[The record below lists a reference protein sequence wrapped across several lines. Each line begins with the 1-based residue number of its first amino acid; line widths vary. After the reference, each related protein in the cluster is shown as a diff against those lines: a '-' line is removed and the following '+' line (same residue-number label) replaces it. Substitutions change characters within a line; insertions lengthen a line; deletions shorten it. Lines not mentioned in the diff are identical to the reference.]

1 MFTYT
6 IGQQIKSRLHKKFG
20 DAMKVVSPAIKIW
33 RQSQMKTAKI
43 IEILIIAIL
52 VVIIFH
58 DTIVEIIVSLL
69 G

>member
-6 IGQQIKSRLHKKFG
+6 TGQQIKSRSHKKSG

-33 RQSQMKTAKI
+33 SNQMKTAKI

-58 DTIVEIIVSLL
+58 DTIVEIMVSLL

>member
-1 MFTYT
+1 
-6 IGQQIKSRLHKKFG
+6 
-20 DAMKVVSPAIKIW
+20 
-33 RQSQMKTAKI
+33 MKTAKI

-58 DTIVEIIVSLL
+58 DKIVEIMVSLL

>member
-6 IGQQIKSRLHKKFG
+6 IGQQIKSQLHKKSG
-20 DAMKVVSPAIKIW
+20 DEMKVVSPAIKIW
-33 RQSQMKTAKI
+33 RQSQMKTVKI

-52 VVIIFH
+52 VVILFH
-58 DTIVEIIVSLL
+58 DMIVEILVSLL

>member
-1 MFTYT
+1 
-6 IGQQIKSRLHKKFG
+6 
-20 DAMKVVSPAIKIW
+20 
-33 RQSQMKTAKI
+33 MKTAKK

-58 DTIVEIIVSLL
+58 DTIVETIVSLL

>member
-1 MFTYT
+1 M
-6 IGQQIKSRLHKKFG
+6 KK
-20 DAMKVVSPAIKIW
+20 
-33 RQSQMKTAKI
+33 AKI

-52 VVIIFH
+52 VVILFH

>member
-6 IGQQIKSRLHKKFG
+6 IGQQIKSRLHKKSG

-33 RQSQMKTAKI
+33 RQSQMKTVKK

-58 DTIVEIIVSLL
+58 DTIVKIIVSLL

>member
-6 IGQQIKSRLHKKFG
+6 TGQQIKSRSHKKSG
-20 DAMKVVSPAIKIW
+20 DEMKVVSPAIKIW
-33 RQSQMKTAKI
+33 SNQMKTAKI

-58 DTIVEIIVSLL
+58 DTIVEIMVSLL

>member
-6 IGQQIKSRLHKKFG
+6 TGQQIKSQLHKKSG

-33 RQSQMKTAKI
+33 RKQMKKAKI

-52 VVIIFH
+52 VVILIKIRH
-58 DTIVEIIVSLL
+58 ITDI
-69 G
+69 

>member
-6 IGQQIKSRLHKKFG
+6 TGQQIKSQSHKKSG

-33 RQSQMKTAKI
+33 RQSQMKTAKK

>member
-1 MFTYT
+1 
-6 IGQQIKSRLHKKFG
+6 
-20 DAMKVVSPAIKIW
+20 
-33 RQSQMKTAKI
+33 MKTAKKT
-43 IEILIIAIL
+43 EILIIAIL